1 MILQLDPPIPLE
13 TPKGQGYAHLV
24 VDYGMDFDLCWTV
37 FITKSRECWTFQNKE
52 VRAVSNV
59 TFKRSE

>member
-13 TPKGQGYAHLV
+13 TPKGQGFAHLV

-37 FITKSRECWTFQNKE
+37 FITKSRECCTFQNRE

>member
-1 MILQLDPPIPLE
+1 MILQLDPPIPLD
-13 TPKGQGYAHLV
+13 TPKGAGFAHLV

-37 FITKSRECWTFQNKE
+37 FITKTRECWTFQNRE
-52 VRAVSNV
+52 VRAVGNV

>member
-13 TPKGQGYAHLV
+13 TPKGPGFAHLV

-37 FITKSRECWTFQNKE
+37 FITETRECWTFQNRE

>member
-1 MILQLDPPIPLE
+1 MILQLDPPIPLD
-13 TPKGQGYAHLV
+13 TPKGPGFAHLV

-37 FITKSRECWTFQNKE
+37 FITETRECWTFQNRE

>member
-13 TPKGQGYAHLV
+13 TPKGAGFAHLI

-37 FITKSRECWTFQNKE
+37 FITESRECWTFQNRE